1 MRRKAPLPHSAAPA
15 AFVGPAFELSQN
27 LLARDRMIAQF
38 DRELLERY
46 RAFCPIERLPA
57 YRVRQPRGNSR
68 DAARAAAAAA
78 AAAEENK

>member
-1 MRRKAPLPHSAAPA
+1 MTRRKAPLLHSATPA
-15 AFVGPAFELSQN
+15 TFVGPAYELSQN
-27 LLARDRMIAQF
+27 MLARDRMIAQF

-46 RAFCPIERLPA
+46 RAFCPIERLPT

-78 AAAEENK
+78 AKEEDE